1 MTPPIS
7 LYIGVDNG
15 LAGGIAAYFGTGEL
29 RVTPMPVVG
38 VKSAKGNKNEYH
50 IPAILQWFDQ
60 LPCAPKM
67 VVLEKAQAFPGQG
80 VVSMFGVG
88 RGFGII
94 EGILAARKFPYTIV
108 APKTWQ
114 KKMFEG
120 VAHMDTKQASVLV
133 AQRLFPD
140 TIFTGTERSVKI
152 KDGLTDAA
160 LMAMYGYQLYK

>member
-7 LYIGVDNG
+7 LYIGIDNG

-38 VKSAKGNKNEYH
+38 VKKAKGSKSEYN

-67 VVLEKAQAFPGQG
+67 VVLEKAHSMPLQG
-80 VVSMFGVG
+80 IVSTFSIG
-88 RGFGII
+88 RSFGIM
-94 EGILAARKFPYTIV
+94 EGILAARKFPYMIV
-108 APKTWQ
+108 AAKTWQ
-114 KKMFEG
+114 AKMFEG
-120 VAHMDTKQASVLV
+120 IAHTDTKQSSVLV

-140 TIFTGTERSVKI
+140 TDLRVGPRSNKLH
-152 KDGLTDAA
+152 DGLSDAM
-160 LMAMYGYQLYK
+160 LMAYYSYLLFK